1 MHCST
6 LLHWNWT
13 RLFERPTPMLL
24 TWLQELFSHGQ
35 EVSKTRPH
43 FFLFSGMGDLTRFL
57 LLLESCQLVF
67 FRLLRRCK
75 LWSPDFKFS
84 ARGFWFPM
92 YLVSF
97 SSSFPI
103 FSLILLHFYY
113 HFYVTFRMILDTGR
127 FLVARMCSFLN
138 TSLWAHQRCSFGF
151 SSYFLLA
158 LWRNNIRHIFTQ
170 ITPFPTIPSAFPSP
184 QRKAVVW
191 IG

>member
-92 YLVSF
+92 WLG
-97 SSSFPI
+97 I
-103 FSLILLHFYY
+103 FLFFIP
-113 HFYVTFRMILDTGR
+113 
-127 FLVARMCSFLN
+127 
-138 TSLWAHQRCSFGF
+138 
-151 SSYFLLA
+151 
-158 LWRNNIRHIFTQ
+158 HIFTHFAPLLLPLLRYLSDDTWHWKISSCQ
-170 ITPFPTIPSAFPSP
+170 NVQFFKHISMGAPTLFLRIFVIFSFSP
-184 QRKAVVW
+184 VA
-191 IG
+191 

>member
-1 MHCST
+1 
-6 LLHWNWT
+6 
-13 RLFERPTPMLL
+13 MLL

-67 FRLLRRCK
+67 FVGCSGGASYGRQISSSLREVFD
-75 LWSPDFKFS
+75 SPCD
-84 ARGFWFPM
+84 
-92 YLVSF
+92 LVSF

-127 FLVARMCSFLN
+127 FPVARMCSFLN

-170 ITPFPTIPSAFPSP
+170 ITPFPTIPSALPSP